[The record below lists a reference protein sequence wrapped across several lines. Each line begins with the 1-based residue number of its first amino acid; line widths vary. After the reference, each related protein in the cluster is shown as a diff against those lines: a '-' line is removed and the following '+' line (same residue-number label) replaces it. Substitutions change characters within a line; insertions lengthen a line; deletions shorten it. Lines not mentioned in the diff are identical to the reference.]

1 MSNPAVSINSAEGY
15 ELTEFSRTPA
25 SPTPAIVRPA
35 QERLPPPPPERSA
48 MQPPAV
54 SERSPVAG
62 QYPQLPQA
70 PEDRRHSQQL
80 QAAERR
86 AVEEMLV
93 QCSVCR
99 ATLRYARGVPVVVC
113 PCCRSCTATEQMF
126 FLRCF
131 RCGAGYY
138 SQPGARPFVCR
149 CGLVI
154 NVPTPEALQTPPV
167 HEPTPQPPASP
178 SPQARPRLSTEQL
191 APVSLMPS

>member
-1 MSNPAVSINSAEGY
+1 MSNPAVSINSEGY
-15 ELTEFSRTPA
+15 ELTEFSRTAA

-35 QERLPPPPPERSA
+35 QERPPPPPPARSA
-48 MQPPAV
+48 MQPAV
-54 SERSPVAG
+54 SGSPVAG

-70 PEDRRHSQQL
+70 PDYRRDSQQL
-80 QAAERR
+80 QAEERR
-86 AVEEMLV
+86 PVEEMLI

-138 SQPGARPFVCR
+138 SQPGAQPFACR

-154 NVPTPEALQTPPV
+154 SIPTPEALQPPPA
-167 HEPTPQPPASP
+167 HQPTPQTQASP
-178 SPQARPRLSTEQL
+178 SPPTRPRLSTEQL
-191 APVSLMPS
+191 ASVSLRPS